1 MSFFRSRNIRFTQV
15 TNGSIC
21 FLKFPEGHPWLTGKK
36 WKALGG
42 CTSGLGYNHPETMS
56 HGYQPI
62 SCIYGQRWGPLHNH
76 GFQKLNVI
84 ALPNCDSFSGL
95 WILAILWQVAL
106 VAWSKPK
113 KFQEFVRLWVVCAS
127 GSAFCGWPWSF
138 WFFASQCDKIIIY
151 LMQLHTIKLHISNKC
166 LQPCRRRALGIVV
179 KESNHVQIRSI
190 YVFEMSSM
198 ICLDWLRKNYV
209 ARSSP
214 DYCLP

>member
-62 SCIYGQRWGPLHNH
+62 SCIYGQRWGQQHNH

-95 WILAILWQVAL
+95 WILAIYVNMTGCIGCLIQTQEIPRVCKAVGSLCQRFSILWLAL
-106 VAWSKPK
+106 
-113 KFQEFVRLWVVCAS
+113 
-127 GSAFCGWPWSF
+127 
-138 WFFASQCDKIIIY
+138 
-151 LMQLHTIKLHISNKC
+151 KLLIFRIPMWQNNHISN
-166 LQPCRRRALGIVV
+166 AITY
-179 KESNHVQIRSI
+179 HQIAHLKKM
-190 YVFEMSSM
+190 FAT
-198 ICLDWLRKNYV
+198 L
-209 ARSSP
+209 
-214 DYCLP
+214 